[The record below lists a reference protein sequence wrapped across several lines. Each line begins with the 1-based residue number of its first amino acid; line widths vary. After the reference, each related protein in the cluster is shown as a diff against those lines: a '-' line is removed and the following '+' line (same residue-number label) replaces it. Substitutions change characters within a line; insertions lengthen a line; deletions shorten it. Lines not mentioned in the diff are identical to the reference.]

1 MSAVLAQPTGLVH
14 YSPKYTV
21 EIMSLAREMH
31 SESVMREIPLAED
44 KLREQFAMAS
54 INPHIYLRLWLH
66 DGAVT
71 GGLYGILSQPYWTHD
86 FVACDRAWFVLP
98 GRRGGIAAMRLLQDF
113 EAWAKALGVR
123 WIMPGQ
129 TTGVRMDDTRRL
141 FEKAGYRVR
150 GFNFI
155 KEV

>member
-14 YSPKYTV
+14 YSPQYAA
-21 EIMSLAREMH
+21 EIMALAREMH
-31 SESVMREIPLAED
+31 AESVMRDIPLAEE

-54 INPHIYLRLWLH
+54 VHPHIYLRLWLH
-66 DGAVT
+66 DGLVA
-71 GGLYGILSQPYWTHD
+71 GGLYGILSQPYWTYEL
-86 FVACDRAWFVLP
+86 VACDRAWFVTL
-98 GRRGGIAAMRLLQDF
+98 GRRGSIAAVRVLDDF

-123 WIMPGQ
+123 YIMPGQ
-129 TTGVRMDDTRRL
+129 TTGVRMEETRRL
-141 FEKAGYRVR
+141 FESRGYRVR